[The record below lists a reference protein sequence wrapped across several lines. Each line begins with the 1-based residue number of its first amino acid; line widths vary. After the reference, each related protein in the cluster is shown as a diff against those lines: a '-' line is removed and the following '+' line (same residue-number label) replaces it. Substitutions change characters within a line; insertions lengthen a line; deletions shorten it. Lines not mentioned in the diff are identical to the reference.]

1 MRAIASR
8 WTRRWNNQS
17 FCILRTFGVCP
28 RYALPLTATVV
39 QICSCSAVLLAR
51 LMNFTK
57 YVATKGYQRISAAA
71 KEGAKHI
78 ETDRQITSQKS
89 CFPSPHCAESAQ
101 TNTYIYT
108 NS

>member
-1 MRAIASR
+1 MQK
-8 WTRRWNNQS
+8 WRREK
-17 FCILRTFGVCP
+17 FT
-28 RYALPLTATVV
+28 
-39 QICSCSAVLLAR
+39 
-51 LMNFTK
+51 TK